1 MELHIDVRSVAVS
14 GLKKKKQRITIV
26 NLKMIDMN
34 RKRQILDHLI
44 NDLYDQYWEMIELA
58 VESSNMEE
66 SKEVIDYIKSKVS
79 E

>member
-1 MELHIDVRSVAVS
+1 M
-14 GLKKKKQRITIV
+14 
-26 NLKMIDMN
+26 MN

-58 VESSNMEE
+58 VEASDMEE

>member
-1 MELHIDVRSVAVS
+1 VAVS
-14 GLKKKKQRITIV
+14 GLKRKKLRITIV

>member
-1 MELHIDVRSVAVS
+1 MELHIDVPSVAVS

>member
-58 VESSNMEE
+58 VEASDMEE

>member
-1 MELHIDVRSVAVS
+1 MELHIDVPSVAVS
-14 GLKKKKQRITIV
+14 GLKRKKQRITIV

>member
-58 VESSNMEE
+58 VESSDMEE